1 MDDVP
6 ADGTV
11 EAHPSAA
18 SCRSSA
24 SRESSA
30 SRQPSV
36 SRRSSTSLHPST
48 SRHSSASCRRAASGR
63 SAASDGPVLGD
74 GPTLDL
80 ERDLASKGFDLII
93 GCDEVGRGA
102 LAGPVMVGAAAL
114 WARALDGATVPEGLR
129 DSKLLTP
136 HRREALVDPLR
147 AWCAAVEVGSAG
159 NAEIDDW
166 GISHALGVAA
176 LRAMARVEDALGDT
190 GPLRVGVILDGPFD
204 YITAARDSF
213 DAPDSRHPFTVTTM
227 VKADMRC
234 AVVSAASVVA
244 KVTRDALMDDLSRS
258 DPSYAPY
265 RWESNKGYG
274 SAAHREAI
282 ARLGPTSW
290 HRTSWHLA

>member
-1 MDDVP
+1 M
-6 ADGTV
+6 
-11 EAHPSAA
+11 
-18 SCRSSA
+18 
-24 SRESSA
+24 
-30 SRQPSV
+30 SRQ
-36 SRRSSTSLHPST
+36 
-48 SRHSSASCRRAASGR
+48 SSASCRRAASGR
-63 SAASDGPVLGD
+63 SLASGGPASGD
-74 GPTLDL
+74 RPTLDL
-80 ERDLASKGFDLII
+80 ERDLVSKGFDLII

-114 WARALDGATVPEGLR
+114 WARTLDDATVPDGLR

-190 GPLRVGVILDGPFD
+190 GPLRVGVILDGPYD

-213 DAPDSRHPFTVTTM
+213 DAPDPRHPFAVTTM